1 MTASDAHLAPYLELL
16 PEVAAALAA
25 GRPVVAL
32 ESTAIAHGLPR
43 PRNLVTA
50 RRLEAIVRDVGAV
63 PATVAILDH
72 RIRVGLGAE
81 ELGAF
86 AAREDVVKASRRD
99 LAFLLVSGHAGA
111 TTVAATLTVAALA
124 GIRAFATGGIGGV
137 HRGGET
143 SLDVSADLGALAD
156 SPVALVSAGAKLIL
170 DLDKTLEL
178 IETYSIPVIGY
189 GCSSFP
195 GFYCADVGLPL
206 DLGVEKPREAAQIM
220 RSHWALGLGGL
231 LFANPIPEA
240 AALRRDDM
248 EAWIDEALEEAA
260 AAGITGKEVT
270 PFLLARLH
278 ELSDGRTIEANV
290 ALLESNARVAAEIA
304 CAYADTDS
312 GPATVSGTGSG
323 TDSGQG

>member
-50 RRLEAIVRDVGAV
+50 RHLEAIVRDVGAV

-143 SLDVSADLGALAD
+143 SLDLSADLGALAD

-170 DLDKTLEL
+170 DIEKTMEVF
-178 IETYSIPVIGY
+178 ETYSIPVIGY
-189 GCSSFP
+189 RCSSFP
-195 GFYCADVGLPL
+195 GFYCADAGLAL
-206 DLGVEKPREAAQIM
+206 GLGVETPREAADIL
-220 RSHWALGLGGL
+220 RAHWALGLGGL

-248 EAWIDEALEEAA
+248 EAWIDEALEEAET
-260 AAGITGKEVT
+260 AGITGKEVT

-278 ELSDGRTIEANV
+278 DLSDGRTIEANV

-312 GPATVSGTGSG
+312 GPASDSDSASGP
-323 TDSGQG
+323 GQG

>member
-1 MTASDAHLAPYLELL
+1 MTASDPDLATHLEIH

-25 GRPVVAL
+25 GGPVVAL

-43 PRNLVTA
+43 PRNLMTA
-50 RRLEAIVRDVGAV
+50 RHLEAIVRDVGAV
-63 PATVAILDH
+63 PATVAVLDH
-72 RIRVGLGAE
+72 KIRVGLGAE

-124 GIRAFATGGIGGV
+124 GIRVFATGGIGGV
-137 HRGGET
+137 HRGGHR

-170 DLDKTLEL
+170 DLDKTLEVF
-178 IETYSIPVIGY
+178 ETYSVPVIGY
-189 GCSSFP
+189 RCASFP
-195 GFYCADVGLPL
+195 GFYCADAGLPL
-206 DLGVEKPREAAQIM
+206 ELGVEKPREAADIM
-220 RSHWALGLGGL
+220 RAHWDLGLGGL

-240 AALRRDDM
+240 AALRRDDV
-248 EAWIDEALEEAA
+248 EAWIAEALGEAA
-260 AAGITGKEVT
+260 AAGIAGKAVT

-278 ELSDGRTIEANV
+278 EVSDGKTLEANV
-290 ALLESNARVAAEIA
+290 ALLEANARVAAEIA
-304 CAYADTDS
+304 CAYADS
-312 GPATVSGTGSG
+312 GKS
-323 TDSGQG
+323 

>member
-1 MTASDAHLAPYLELL
+1 MTIGTSHLEPYLELL
-16 PEVAAALAA
+16 PEVAAALAG

-50 RRLEAIVRDVGAV
+50 RHLEAIVRDVGAV

-72 RIRVGLGAE
+72 RIRIGLTAE

-111 TTVAATLTVAALA
+111 TTVAATLTVAASA
-124 GIRAFATGGIGGV
+124 GIRVFATGGIGGV

-170 DLDKTLEL
+170 DLEKTLEVA
-178 IETYSIPVIGY
+178 ETYSIPVIGY

-195 GFYCADVGLPL
+195 GFYCADAGLAL
-206 DLGVEKPREAAQIM
+206 DLGVEKPREAAEIM
-220 RSHWALGLGGL
+220 RAHWALGLGGL

-248 EAWIDEALEEAA
+248 DAWIDEALAQAETS
-260 AAGITGKEVT
+260 GITGKEVT

-278 ELSDGRTIEANV
+278 DLSDGRTIEANV
-290 ALLESNARVAAEIA
+290 ALLEKNARVAAEIA
-304 CAYADTDS
+304 CAYADSDADSDSDSDS
-312 GPATVSGTGSG
+312 GPG
-323 TDSGQG
+323 

>member
-1 MTASDAHLAPYLELL
+1 MTNGDAPFAPYLELH
-16 PEVAAALAA
+16 PEVATALAE

-50 RRLEAIVRDVGAV
+50 RRLEAIVRDAGAV
-63 PATVAILDH
+63 PATVAVLD
-72 RIRVGLGAE
+72 RKIRVGLGAE
-81 ELGAF
+81 ELGRF

-124 GIRAFATGGIGGV
+124 GIRVFATGGIGGV
-137 HRGGET
+137 HRGGEV
-143 SLDVSADLGALAD
+143 SLDVSADLGALAA

-170 DLDKTLEL
+170 DLEKTLEVA
-178 IETYSIPVIGY
+178 ETLSIPVVGY

-195 GFYCADVGLPL
+195 GFYCADAGLAL
-206 DLGVEKPREAAQIM
+206 DLGVANAREAAGVM
-220 RSHWALGLGGL
+220 RAHWDLGLGGL

-240 AALRRDDM
+240 AAIRRGEV
-248 EAWIDEALEEAA
+248 EAWIDAALEAA
-260 AAGITGKEVT
+260 DAAGLAGKDVT

-278 ELSDGRTIEANV
+278 ALSDGRTLEANV
-290 ALLESNARVAAEIA
+290 ALLEHNARVAAEIA
-304 CAYADTDS
+304 CAFADSDA
-312 GPATVSGTGSG
+312 G
-323 TDSGQG
+323 